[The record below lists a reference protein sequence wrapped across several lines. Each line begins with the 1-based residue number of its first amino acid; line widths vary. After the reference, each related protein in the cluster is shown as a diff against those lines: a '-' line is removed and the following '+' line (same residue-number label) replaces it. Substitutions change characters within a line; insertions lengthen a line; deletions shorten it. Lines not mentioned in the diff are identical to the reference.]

1 MAEMRSEAPQ
11 ILRVTRS
18 RPEGLEVHLLGGA
31 AGPLGGDDWR
41 LDLDI
46 AAGTSLALRS
56 VAATLAQP
64 DPRGR
69 ASRARVFVCVG
80 DHACLDAWWEPV
92 ISVRGSRHHL
102 EVTLEIAPTARV
114 RWVDEIRQGR
124 HGEPGG
130 EIRLTQRV
138 LVDGRV
144 RSMQHLDLGP
154 KAPARGP
161 GGQGD
166 DPLVVTAFANHPGG
180 SAAVVDAHRRAVRC
194 DLGEGWATWTALG
207 TRRNRVHEALGDLGL
222 GGRDTEAVAR

>member
-46 AAGTSLALRS
+46 AAGTSAVMRS

-64 DPRGR
+64 DPRCQ
-69 ASRARVFVCVG
+69 ASRAQVVVRVG
-80 DHACLDAWWEPV
+80 EHASLDAWWEPV
-92 ISVRGSRHHL
+92 ISVRGSRHRL
-102 EVTLEIAPTARV
+102 EVVLEIAPTARV

-130 EIRLTQRV
+130 EVVLVQRV
-138 LVDGRV
+138 VVGGRV
-144 RSMQHLDLGP
+144 RSMQQLELGP
-154 KAPARGP
+154 EAATRGP

-166 DPLVVTAFANHPGG
+166 DPLLVTAFGNHQGG
-180 SAAVVDAHRRAVRC
+180 SAAVVDTNRRAARC

-207 TRRNRVHEALGDLGL
+207 TKRSRVHEVLEDLGL
-222 GGRDTEAVAR
+222 GRREPQRRAG